1 MTNPIQRLRPFAVGA
16 LTALLVAIFAVPSAA
31 ATQQGECSRYTDHS
45 GHVPATYD
53 YARFVEYDKDGHVIY
68 DATFDVPQ
76 GGLYVDPQ
84 KAEYGNKS
92 WDRVWKCKRSP
103 TTTTVPPTTTTTE
116 VPPSSTT
123 TIPSTTSTST
133 PPTTTSTTSTTS
145 SSSTSTTTTMPTDTT
160 TTTTA
165 PAPTSTVPTESSTTT
180 LPPPTVIDESRSG
193 TVALACTPTGATVRV
208 TSEAGDDYQ
217 GGFYLT
223 VSVDNQTVHYA
234 DWVRP
239 ADAPGY
245 VDVEAPQGAT
255 VAAIL
260 TDGAGLELDS
270 AWFTVDCED
279 PTLPPDTQPETTEP
293 PADEPDNEC
302 VDNAGPDG
310 VYGTDDDCGLP
321 HTGLSTEAFATIALG
336 LLATGGFVARLN
348 RDAKVVARG

>member
-1 MTNPIQRLRPFAVGA
+1 MPNPNRTPNPCVRCHEERIGDELDYATCGDCGNRNIPYPTIFRKDTQPMTNPIQRLRPFAVGA

-145 SSSTSTTTTMPTDTT
+145 SSSTSTTT
-160 TTTTA
+160 
-165 PAPTSTVPTESSTTT
+165 
-180 LPPPTVIDESRSG
+180 
-193 TVALACTPTGATVRV
+193 
-208 TSEAGDDYQ
+208 
-217 GGFYLT
+217 
-223 VSVDNQTVHYA
+223 
-234 DWVRP
+234 
-239 ADAPGY
+239 
-245 VDVEAPQGAT
+245 
-255 VAAIL
+255 
-260 TDGAGLELDS
+260 
-270 AWFTVDCED
+270 
-279 PTLPPDTQPETTEP
+279 
-293 PADEPDNEC
+293 
-302 VDNAGPDG
+302 
-310 VYGTDDDCGLP
+310 
-321 HTGLSTEAFATIALG
+321 
-336 LLATGGFVARLN
+336 
-348 RDAKVVARG
+348 